1 MSATKQQAVSDPREG
16 VADSRF
22 SWSKAE
28 IAKTI
33 IALAIVVGLIALATS
48 LGNNPDF
55 GNTAALSL
63 LIGTALGIVFERAR
77 FCFFCIFRDAVEN
90 GVTAG
95 MVSIFVAL
103 ATGAIGYSLVFALFL
118 PVPNGEYLPP
128 AAHIGPVSLP
138 LVLGAAAFGLG
149 MVLSGACIAGHLY
162 RLGQGSLRAIPS
174 LGGVVLGFALGL
186 ITWNDIYLGQIQEAP
201 VVWLPDYLGY
211 NGALILTLVVIGAL
225 ALLTLRFTKKRD
237 RNFEVL
243 EDPFTPKAIAYS
255 LFRKRW
261 SPALAGVLVGLI
273 GTFAYLRIEPLGVTR
288 QIGSSTRTL
297 LDSQGAL
304 PEVLH
309 GLDVL
314 AGCIGVVSETITN
327 NGWII
332 LGIVLASFA
341 AALSGNRFKIE
352 RLTLKGSISGL
363 VGGVLLGWGAMIS
376 LGCTIGVL
384 LSGIQAFSLAGW
396 VFGLVMFAVVF
407 VAIKLKLHKFV

>member
-95 MVSIFVAL
+95 MISIFVAL

-186 ITWNDIYLGQIQEAP
+186 ITWNDIYLGQIQQAP

>member
-1 MSATKQQAVSDPREG
+1 MSNTKQQVVSDPREG

-22 SWSKAE
+22 SWSKTE

-128 AAHIGPVSLP
+128 AAHIGPMSLP

-186 ITWNDIYLGQIQEAP
+186 ISWNDIYLGQIQEAP

-211 NGALILTLVVIGAL
+211 NGALILTLVAIGAL

-243 EDPFTPKAIAYS
+243 EDPFTPKAVAYS

-261 SPALAGVLVGLI
+261 SPALAGILVGLI

-297 LDSQGAL
+297 LDAQGAL

-352 RLTLKGSISGL
+352 RLTLKGSVSGL
-363 VGGVLLGWGAMIS
+363 IGGVLLGWGAMIS

-396 VFGLVMFAVVF
+396 IFGAVMFAAVF
-407 VAIKLKLHKFV
+407 AGIKLKLHRFV

>member
-1 MSATKQQAVSDPREG
+1 MSNTKQQVVSDPREG

-22 SWSKAE
+22 SWSKTE

-103 ATGAIGYSLVFALFL
+103 ATGAIGYSLVFALFM
-118 PVPNGEYLPP
+118 PVPTGEFLPP
-128 AAHIGPVSLP
+128 AAHIGPISWA
-138 LVLGAAAFGLG
+138 LVAGAAAFGLG
-149 MVLSGACIAGHLY
+149 MVLSGACIAGHMY

-174 LGGVVLGFALGL
+174 LLGVVLGFALALLG
-186 ITWNDIYLGQIQEAP
+186 WNDIYLRQIQEAP
-201 VVWLPDYLGY
+201 VVWLPDFLGY
-211 NGALILTLVVIGAL
+211 NGALLLTLGVIGAL
-225 ALLTLRFTKKRD
+225 TLLAFKLTRRRD

-243 EDPFTPKAIAYS
+243 EDPFTVQSVAYS

-261 SPALAGVLVGLI
+261 SPGVTGTIIGLI

-288 QIGSSTRTL
+288 QLGSSTRTL
-297 LDSQGAL
+297 LDSQGVL

-352 RLTLKGSISGL
+352 RLTLKGSVSGL
-363 VGGVLLGWGAMIS
+363 IGGVLLGWGAMIS

-396 VFGLVMFAVVF
+396 IFGAVMFAAVF
-407 VAIKLKLHKFV
+407 AGIKLKLHRFV